1 MIVMLCCLPAAL
13 IGCRARCG
21 GDFKACK
28 TDDCYHALASQIEY
42 PKYNQTCGVDS
53 SWACQQPLSLSD
65 PSEPEYW
72 ELQLESVVH
81 MALSQSKVLRDLGGA
96 VLRSPSSVETYW
108 DPAVVETDPR
118 FGIDAAL
125 SAFDAQFST
134 SVYGEKNDRA
144 INNEFFGGGTRILV
158 QDLMVLQSQLSKR
171 AVTGTEFSVRHNIE
185 YDSNNAPSNLFPSAW
200 NVNIESEFRHPLL
213 QGSGM
218 EFNRIAGP
226 TNTPGIYNGVL
237 IARVNTDVEL
247 ADFEMA
253 VRDLVSNVE
262 NAYWDLYFA
271 YRDLDAKI
279 RARDAALETWRGV
292 RARYDAE
299 RRGGEAFKEAQA
311 REQYFRFQEEVENA
325 LTGRLTDGTRTG
337 NGFSGGTFRA
347 NVGVHVAERR
357 LRMLIGLPPS
367 DGRLIRPADEPL
379 TASVAFDWCEVTRES
394 LIRRAE
400 LRRQRFEVR
409 RRELECIASK
419 NFLLPRFDV
428 IGRYRWRGFG
438 KDLLDSDG
446 NNPPFDNAYEN
457 LTGGDFQEW
466 QAGVELNVPIGYRQG
481 FAATKNAQL
490 QLARERSILQEQ
502 ERQVL
507 HEVAA
512 AVADMERA
520 YVVSQTTFN
529 RLDAARVQ
537 LDAVRAEFEA
547 EKAPLDLFLD
557 AQRRLADADS
567 RHHRSLVEY
576 AVAVKNV
583 HFAKGTLLDYD
594 GVYLSEGGWPQKAYR
609 DAAQREKQRGK
620 RRKIN
625 YASARAPRVA
635 YGPYEQR
642 LDPAMPMEGVPT
654 QPEPQEIIEPVEQIE
669 SSDLGEPTKAVGHTE
684 VLEPAIAE
692 RPVAGEVAS
701 TAPLSGSAQGRG
713 TAIATQ
719 SVAHNSED
727 GTAPPPW
734 TPQVSS
740 EPIVSGAGFS
750 FPGSPQRGIPSTETQ
765 DVDWAPK
772 IAAEPIPSAIP
783 PGNTNRALH
792 TQRLSAPGD
801 NSGVVPSGHVEP
813 TLQELPSP
821 TGAFSFER

>member
-1 MIVMLCCLPAAL
+1 MHGRNVNRASILTLLCCLPAVL
-13 IGCRARCG
+13 LGCRARSGCE
-21 GDFKACK
+21 FKACQ
-28 TDDCYHALASQIEY
+28 TDDCYHALATQIEY
-42 PKYNQTCGVDS
+42 PKYDQSCAVDS
-53 SWACQQPLSLSD
+53 NWACVEPLSLSD
-65 PSEPEYW
+65 ATEPEYW
-72 ELQLESVVH
+72 ELPLESVVH
-81 MALSQSKVLRDLGGA
+81 MALAQSKVLRDLGGA
-96 VLRSPSSVETYW
+96 VLRSPSSVETYY
-108 DPAVVETDPR
+108 DPAVIETDPR

-125 SAFDAQFST
+125 SAFDAQFNT

-144 INNEFFGGGTRILV
+144 LNNEFFGGGTRILV

-171 AVTGTEFSVRHNIE
+171 SVTGTEFSVRHNIE
-185 YDSNNAPSNLFPSAW
+185 YDGNNAPSNLFPSAW

-213 QGSGM
+213 QGGGM

-226 TNTPGIYNGVL
+226 STTPGIYNGVL

-262 NAYWDLYFA
+262 NAYWDLFFA

-279 RARDAALETWRGV
+279 KARDAALETWRGV
-292 RARYDAE
+292 RARFEAE

-311 REQYFRFQEEVENA
+311 REQYFRLQEEVENA
-325 LTGRLTDGTRTG
+325 LSGRLIDGTRTG
-337 NGFSGGTFRA
+337 NGFTGGTFRA

-379 TASVAFDWCEVTRES
+379 TAPVAFDWCEVTRES
-394 LIRRAE
+394 LVRRAE

-419 NFLLPRFDV
+419 NFLLPRLDA

-438 KDLLDSDG
+438 QGLLDSSG

-466 QAGVELNVPIGYRQG
+466 QVGLELNVPIGYRRE
-481 FAATKNAQL
+481 FAATRNAQL
-490 QLARERSILQEQ
+490 LLARERTILQEQ

-520 YVVSQTTFN
+520 YVVSQTSFN

-537 LDAVRAEFEA
+537 LKAVRAEYEA
-547 EKAPLDLFLD
+547 EKAPLDLYLD
-557 AQRRLADADS
+557 AQRRLADAES
-567 RHHRSLVEY
+567 RHQRSLVEY

-609 DAAQREKQRGK
+609 DAAERESLRGK
-620 RRKIN
+620 RRPLN
-625 YASARAPRVA
+625 YASASAPRVA

-642 LDPAMPMEGVPT
+642 LDRVAPLALPVEPELMEDSEPTEAAEPIEMEISEPTAQAEEATPIPVTASPVDPASTIKTASQTEAST
-654 QPEPQEIIEPVEQIE
+654 QP
-669 SSDLGEPTKAVGHTE
+669 A
-684 VLEPAIAE
+684 A
-692 RPVAGEVAS
+692 
-701 TAPLSGSAQGRG
+701 
-713 TAIATQ
+713 
-719 SVAHNSED
+719 
-727 GTAPPPW
+727 W
-734 TPQVSS
+734 TPEVNA
-740 EPIVSGAGFS
+740 EPIEAGTSFTWPQVDQPTSPVPLDSGDA
-750 FPGSPQRGIPSTETQ
+750 
-765 DVDWAPK
+765 VWAPK
-772 IAAEPIPSAIP
+772 IAAEPIPTTLPQQAGSQAIP
-783 PGNTNRALH
+783 TLQLNSSGSTKGVTPSTH
-792 TQRLSAPGD
+792 EAPA
-801 NSGVVPSGHVEP
+801 
-813 TLQELPSP
+813 LQELPEP
-821 TGAFSFER
+821 PGASQFQR